1 MDGLLLA
8 VNGLTLPAM
17 KPNQPIRLYR
27 HPISGHA
34 HRVELYLSLLG
45 LPYVLEHVDLLR
57 GAHKEPEYLAKNVF
71 GQVPVIDDGELTLAD
86 SNAILVYLGERYD
99 EAGKFWPRSAE
110 GKAAV
115 QRWFS
120 IAAGQLAAGP
130 GAARRARLLG
140 AKLDYEAAVAT
151 AKQLFKTLE
160 AELTTRDYLVGSTA
174 TLADVACYAYVARAP
189 EGDISLEP
197 YPALR
202 AWLGRIESLPGFVAM
217 AVTAKA

>member
-1 MDGLLLA
+1 
-8 VNGLTLPAM
+8 M
-17 KPNQPIRLYR
+17 KPTQAIRLHR

-45 LPYVLEHVDLLR
+45 LPYECVHVDLFK
-57 GAHKEPEYLAKNVF
+57 GAHKQPAFLAMNVF
-71 GQVPVIDDGELTLAD
+71 GQVPVIEDGELVIAD

-99 EAGKFWPRSAE
+99 EQHRFWPATPE

-140 AKLDYEAAVAT
+140 AKLDYEAAVGVT
-151 AKQLFKTLE
+151 QQLFNTLE
-160 AELTTRDYLVGSTA
+160 AELTARDYLVGSEP
-174 TLADVACYAYVARAP
+174 TLADVALYAYVARAP

-202 AWLGRIESLPGFVAM
+202 AWLGRIEALPGFVPMHQAPP
-217 AVTAKA
+217 KA

>member
-1 MDGLLLA
+1 
-8 VNGLTLPAM
+8 M
-17 KPNQPIRLYR
+17 KPHQPIRLYR

-45 LPYVLEHVDLLR
+45 LPYELEHVDLLQ
-57 GAHKEPEYLAKNVF
+57 GAHKQAEYLAKNVF
-71 GQVPVIDDGELTLAD
+71 GQVPVIEDGALTLAD

-99 EAGKFWPRSAE
+99 EQGRFWPRTAE

-140 AKLDYEAAVAT
+140 AKLDYEAAVTT
-151 AKQLFKTLE
+151 AKQLFKILE
-160 AELTTRDYLVGSTA
+160 GELSSRDYLVGSTA

-202 AWLGRIESLPGFVAM
+202 AWLGRIEALPGFVPM
-217 AVTAKA
+217 AVTAKV

>member
-1 MDGLLLA
+1 
-8 VNGLTLPAM
+8 
-17 KPNQPIRLYR
+17 
-27 HPISGHA
+27 
-34 HRVELYLSLLG
+34 VELYLSLLG

-189 EGDISLEP
+189 EGDISLES

-202 AWLGRIESLPGFVAM
+202 AWLGRIESLPGFVPM

>member
-1 MDGLLLA
+1 LA

-45 LPYVLEHVDLLR
+45 LPYELEHVDLLK
-57 GAHKEPEYLAKNVF
+57 GAHKQPEYLAKNVF

>member
-1 MDGLLLA
+1 MLA

-17 KPNQPIRLYR
+17 KPSQPIRLYR

-189 EGDISLEP
+189 EGDISLES

-202 AWLGRIESLPGFVAM
+202 AWLGRIESLPGFVPM

>member
-1 MDGLLLA
+1 MA

-17 KPNQPIRLYR
+17 KPSQPIRLYR

>member
-1 MDGLLLA
+1 MLA

-17 KPNQPIRLYR
+17 KPSQPIRLYR